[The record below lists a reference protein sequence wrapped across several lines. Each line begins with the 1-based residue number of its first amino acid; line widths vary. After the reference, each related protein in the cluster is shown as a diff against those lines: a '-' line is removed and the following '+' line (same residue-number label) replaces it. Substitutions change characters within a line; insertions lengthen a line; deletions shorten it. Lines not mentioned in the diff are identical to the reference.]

1 MLSNRDHATL
11 LDIFHASQKILRYK
25 SGMDKAAFLEDDRTQ
40 PAIVFQLLIIGE
52 AVKLLSLELRTQNPN
67 IPWSLI
73 AGMRDKLIHRYDDI
87 DPDEVWKTAEVD
99 IPGLLSELTSMLPGE
114 PFN

>member
-25 SGMDKAAFLEDDRTQ
+25 YGMDKEAFLEDDRTQ
-40 PAIVFQLLIIGE
+40 SAIVFQLLIIGE
-52 AVKLLSLELRTQNPN
+52 AVKRLSSELRMQNPN

-87 DPDEVWKTAEVD
+87 DLDEVWKTAEVD
-99 IPGLLSELTSMLPGE
+99 IPGLLSELTPMLPGE
-114 PFN
+114 QPN